1 MLHVHCLLT
10 WDRGCSG
17 EKWEEKGFIWDCLS
31 LSRHSAW
38 TETPAQTQ
46 KGRSWFVLSLALPCL
61 AHQKCWAVG
70 IALVMLVLLP
80 LQLPLPQPYCRST
93 WSWQGHGRLGQSDLL
108 SQALMAGQLSS
119 GLVSPSFPGTTCTVG
134 VVFVCSTGATGR
146 KMVPPETEITL

>member
-1 MLHVHCLLT
+1 MRSGKKKASSGIVSPFPDIQPGQKHLHKH
-10 WDRGCSG
+10 RKAGAG
-17 EKWEEKGFIWDCLS
+17 
-31 LSRHSAW
+31 
-38 TETPAQTQ
+38 
-46 KGRSWFVLSLALPCL
+46 LSLALPCL

-80 LQLPLPQPYCRST
+80 LQLPLPQPYCRCT

-119 GLVSPSFPGTTCTVG
+119 CLVSPSFPGTTCTVG